1 MFDIIDMKSLLLF
14 DILTRSSYLLF
25 DITDM
30 KLLYTV
36 WHY

>member
-36 WHY
+36 